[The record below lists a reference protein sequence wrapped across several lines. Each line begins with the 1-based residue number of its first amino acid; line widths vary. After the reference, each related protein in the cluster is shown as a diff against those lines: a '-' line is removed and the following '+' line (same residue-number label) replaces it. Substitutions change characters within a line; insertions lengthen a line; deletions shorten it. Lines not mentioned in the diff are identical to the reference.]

1 MFQVIFN
8 KIIIG
13 LAALW
18 TIIFPTQIIEKQPTI
33 IDQPVTIEQSEQY
46 AIEKPIGGIDL
57 EPLEQ
62 KITILDKQYTATEY
76 DVLKTDVI
84 AKMANRKT
92 IKLTMDDYQKW
103 IEITKNEC
111 SSYRLTNVDQD
122 NLVDR
127 INAYIQNGCK

>member
-18 TIIFPTQIIEKQPTI
+18 AIIFPTQIIEKQPTI

-76 DVLKTDVI
+76 DVLKTDI
-84 AKMANRKT
+84 MAKMTNTKKVP
-92 IKLTMDDYQKW
+92 IQQKEKLQW
-103 IEITKNEC
+103 IEIVKNEC
-111 SSYRLTNVDQD
+111 PSYRLTNVDQD

-127 INAYIQNGCK
+127 INTYIQNGCK